1 MKDTG
6 QRKQA
11 RAADKYRSVYNMDEQ
26 LYHSVENM
34 VEDIAIL
41 HTAYGTTL
49 SKIEIIELSKVA
61 VLQEVLAELEKIK
74 NSLDNIYNEI

>member
-1 MKDTG
+1 
-6 QRKQA
+6 
-11 RAADKYRSVYNMDEQ
+11 MDEQ

-34 VEDIAIL
+34 VEDIATL

-49 SKIEIIELSKVA
+49 SKSEIIELSKVA
-61 VLQEVLAELEKIK
+61 VLQEVLAELEKKK

>member
-1 MKDTG
+1 
-6 QRKQA
+6 
-11 RAADKYRSVYNMDEQ
+11 MDEQ

-34 VEDIAIL
+34 VEDIATL
-41 HTAYGTTL
+41 HITYGTTL
-49 SKIEIIELSKVA
+49 SKIELIELSKVA